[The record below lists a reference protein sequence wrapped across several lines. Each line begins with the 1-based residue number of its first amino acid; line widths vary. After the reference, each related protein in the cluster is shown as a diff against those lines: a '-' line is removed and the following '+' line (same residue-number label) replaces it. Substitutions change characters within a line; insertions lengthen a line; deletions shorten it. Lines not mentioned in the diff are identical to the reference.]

1 MASGTKKKG
10 ASKKAVKSARN
21 SVVSRKHVP
30 WGTIIAVVA
39 VVALA
44 AVVVTYYMVQSA
56 PKRALASWAPTADN
70 RDPSLQLPGIVTG
83 NYKGSVHVLPTE
95 RVAYDHYPPIGGP
108 HDGYWATCTG
118 TVYTKAVR
126 NENMVHALEHGSVWI
141 AYNPDQV
148 KGDALNKLVAK
159 VQGKPYSMISPYP
172 GLDQPI
178 SLQAWGHQLKV
189 GNADDERIDEFIT
202 ALRANNN
209 TTPEVGAS
217 CDALGPGQFDPDNP
231 PAFDPT
237 PPGPDAKSMDYQ
249 GTEGTQ
255 QDTGASSMPSP
266 SK

>member
-10 ASKKAVKSARN
+10 ASKKAVKAARG
-21 SVVSRKHVP
+21 SVVAKRSTP

-44 AVVVTYYMVQSA
+44 AVVVSYYLVQSA

-70 RDPSLQLPGIVTG
+70 PDPSLQIPGIVTG
-83 NYKGSVHVLPTE
+83 TYKGSVHVLPTE

-118 TVYTKAVR
+118 TVYTTAVR
-126 NENMVHALEHGSVWI
+126 NENMVHGLEHGAVWI
-141 AYNPDQV
+141 AYNPDQI

-172 GLDQPI
+172 GLDKPV

-189 GNADDERIDEFIT
+189 DSADDERIDQFIT

-209 TTPEVGAS
+209 TTPEIGAS
-217 CDALGPGQFDPDNP
+217 CDALGPGAFDPDNP

-237 PPGPDAKSMDYQ
+237 PPGPDAKPMDYQ
-249 GTEGTQ
+249 GSEGTQ
-255 QDTGASSMPSP
+255 QDSSATMPSN
-266 SK
+266 